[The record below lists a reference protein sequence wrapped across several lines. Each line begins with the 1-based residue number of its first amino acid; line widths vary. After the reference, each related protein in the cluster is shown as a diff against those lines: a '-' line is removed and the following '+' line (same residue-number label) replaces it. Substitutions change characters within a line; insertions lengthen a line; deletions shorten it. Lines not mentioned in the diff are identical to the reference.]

1 MHSFSLLHTI
11 TRLTKVEEKRQQ
23 SVTGKEQ
30 PHTCKEKN
38 KTLKK
43 HQHRIIKL
51 TQNAFLFILTHYN
64 ASHDSGRKRHQSV
77 TGKGQPHTCKEKNKT
92 LKNHQHRI
100 IKLTQNAFFFHSNTL

>member
-1 MHSFSLLHTI
+1 MHSFFT
-11 TRLTKVEEKRQQ
+11 LTHYNATHEGGRKGHQYVP
-23 SVTGKEQ
+23 GKGQ

-51 TQNAFLFILTHYN
+51 TQNAFFFTLTHYN

-92 LKNHQHRI
+92 LKN
-100 IKLTQNAFFFHSNTL
+100 TNTE